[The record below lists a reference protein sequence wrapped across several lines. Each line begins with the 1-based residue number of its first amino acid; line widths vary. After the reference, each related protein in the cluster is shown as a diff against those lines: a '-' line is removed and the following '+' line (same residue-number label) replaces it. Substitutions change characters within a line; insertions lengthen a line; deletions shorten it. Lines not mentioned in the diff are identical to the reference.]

1 VNETAPPYPVP
12 PEVPPRL
19 TLLKRFGI
27 HVRGRLLSGFFLLVP
42 IGLSIMVVQFLFNIL
57 GVFFRPLLTLLP
69 SDAPLLLRDWAPQV
83 SFILFVYL
91 IGLLVSLVIGK
102 KVVRMVDAFFL
113 RIPGIKIVYAAS
125 KQLMETLSDSNAKA
139 SFQSVVIIDCFFP
152 GFKTIGFLTGTVT
165 DAAGKQFCKVFLP
178 TAPNPTSG
186 YLLLIPEEKVYLSS
200 MDVETAFRM
209 IVSGGMLSAEVM
221 DLPPSD
227 PGVFGDKLA

>member
-1 VNETAPPYPVP
+1 MNETVTPPPVP
-12 PEVPPRL
+12 PDLPRL
-19 TLLKRFGI
+19 TPLKRFGV
-27 HVRGRLLSGFFLLVP
+27 HVRGRLVSGFFLLVP

-57 GVFFRPLLTLLP
+57 GVFFRPLLTLIP
-69 SDAPLLLRDWAPQV
+69 PDAPLLLRDWAPQV
-83 SFILFVYL
+83 SFIIFVYL

-102 KVVRMVDAFFL
+102 KVMRMVDAFFL

-125 KQLMETLSDSNAKA
+125 KQLMETLSNSNTKS

-152 GFKTIGFLTGTVT
+152 GYKAIGFLTGIVT
-165 DAAGKQFCKVFLP
+165 DAAGKRFCKVFLP

-186 YLLLIPEEKVYLSS
+186 YLLLIPEEKVFYSP

-221 DLPPSD
+221 ELPPTEYRASGGR
-227 PGVFGDKLA
+227 PA